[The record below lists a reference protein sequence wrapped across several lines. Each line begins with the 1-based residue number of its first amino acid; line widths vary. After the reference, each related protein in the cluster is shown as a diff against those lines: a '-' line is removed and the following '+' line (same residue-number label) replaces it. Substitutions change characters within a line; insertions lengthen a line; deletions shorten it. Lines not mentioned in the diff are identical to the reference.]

1 MADDRCRR
9 LRAALDSGRLV
20 TAPGV
25 YDLISA
31 LLADRRG
38 FDAIYM
44 SGYGVV
50 ASHLGLPDAGLA
62 SYTDMV
68 SRVAAIAG
76 KTRTPLIADADTGY
90 GGLLNV
96 GHTVRGYEQA
106 GAAGIQIEDQEFPKK
121 CGHTPGRRC
130 IASAEMVRK
139 IRVAVESRTDPDF
152 VIVARTDARS
162 AYGLAEALTRARAY
176 AAAGADVIFVEAPE
190 SIAEME
196 EICRATDKPALV
208 NNVEGGKT
216 PILSA
221 AELARLGYR
230 LAIFPAAP
238 FLAAA
243 HALDAVY
250 RAIAQ
255 KGTTHGSDVALYPFS
270 EMTRLMGFEAVWE
283 FERHH
288 AD

>member
-96 GHTVRGYEQA
+96 GHTVRGA
-106 GAAGIQIEDQEFPKK
+106 
-121 CGHTPGRRC
+121 
-130 IASAEMVRK
+130 
-139 IRVAVESRTDPDF
+139 
-152 VIVARTDARS
+152 
-162 AYGLAEALTRARAY
+162 
-176 AAAGADVIFVEAPE
+176 
-190 SIAEME
+190 
-196 EICRATDKPALV
+196 
-208 NNVEGGKT
+208 
-216 PILSA
+216 
-221 AELARLGYR
+221 
-230 LAIFPAAP
+230 
-238 FLAAA
+238 
-243 HALDAVY
+243 
-250 RAIAQ
+250 
-255 KGTTHGSDVALYPFS
+255 
-270 EMTRLMGFEAVWE
+270 
-283 FERHH
+283 
-288 AD
+288 